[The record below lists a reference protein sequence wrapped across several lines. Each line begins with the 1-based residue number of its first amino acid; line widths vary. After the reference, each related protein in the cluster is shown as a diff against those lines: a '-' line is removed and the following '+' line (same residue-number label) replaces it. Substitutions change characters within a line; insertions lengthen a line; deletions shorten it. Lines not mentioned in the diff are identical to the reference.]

1 MDESILHLMA
11 ARRGHFLLESGHHGD
26 LWLDVDRLFV
36 NPAAIRQLVAQLAE
50 RLAPHC
56 IDALCGPLTGGAF
69 LAQMVA
75 EQLGLPWV
83 YANRQP
89 PGWPV
94 PSPRRAWSEQSGDSP
109 TSSEDAERAPLNH
122 AARLFRV
129 AYPIPTELADVVR
142 GRRVAVINDVT
153 NAGSAVRGAL
163 DSLQAHNA
171 TPVVIA
177 TLLALGD
184 APAALAASAGI
195 PLEALAHEP
204 NTLWERAACPLCA
217 AGEPLVSP

>member
-1 MDESILHLMA
+1 MDDSFLRLMP
-11 ARRGHFLLESGHHGD
+11 ARRGHFRLESGHHGD

-36 NPAAIRQLVAQLAE
+36 NPAALRPLVCDLAARVAAHSSE
-50 RLAPHC
+50 
-56 IDALCGPLTGGAF
+56 ILCGPLTGGAF

-75 EQLGLPWV
+75 EELNLPWV
-83 YANRQP
+83 YAARME
-89 PGWPV
+89 
-94 PSPRRAWSEQSGDSP
+94 PSAK
-109 TSSEDAERAPLNH
+109 
-122 AARLFRV
+122 AASHTLFPI
-129 AYPIPTELADVVR
+129 AYPIPAELADIVR

-163 DSLQAHNA
+163 ASLRAHNA

-184 APAALAASAGI
+184 APAALAASEGI

-204 NTLWERAACPLCA
+204 NNLWEPAACPLCA
-217 AGEPLVSP
+217 AGSPLVAP

>member
-1 MDESILHLMA
+1 MISKLFELMA

-36 NPAAIRQLVAQLAE
+36 NPAALRPLVQELAARVAAHSPE
-50 RLAPHC
+50 
-56 IDALCGPLTGGAF
+56 ALCGPLTGGAF

-75 EQLGLPWV
+75 EELQLPWV
-83 YANRQP
+83 YAER
-89 PGWPV
+89 V
-94 PSPRRAWSEQSGDSP
+94 VRHADAS
-109 TSSEDAERAPLNH
+109 TSLYP
-122 AARLFRV
+122 V
-129 AYPIPTELADVVR
+129 AYPIPAELADIVR

-163 DSLQAHNA
+163 ASLRAHNA

-177 TLLALGD
+177 TLLTLGE
-184 APAALAASAGI
+184 APAALAASDGI

-204 NTLWERAACPLCA
+204 NNLWEPVACPLCT
-217 AGEPLVSP
+217 AGKPLVAP